1 MTSVE
6 DTTTVPVPVPND
18 SVANDSVA
26 NDTVPDS
33 IAVCDSRLLGQ
44 VKWFNNK
51 VGYGFITVND
61 GEFSGKDIFI
71 HYSAIRVT
79 NSQYKYLVQGE
90 YVEFTLVKST
100 MDTHEFQA
108 VDISGIKGGALMCE
122 TRRINRPLRDSGD
135 TGSAN
140 APDSSYIPNQ
150 RPQRRYRTNGLGN
163 NGDSKPAQAPS
174 NEGGEF
180 TSVRRRRPQQG
191 DRSRGPRKQQNA
203 PVTA

>member
-6 DTTTVPVPVPND
+6 DTTN
-18 SVANDSVA
+18 
-26 NDTVPDS
+26 VPDS
-33 IAVCDSRLLGQ
+33 NVLSDSVTSESVPTSESVLCDSRLLGQ

-100 MDTHEFQA
+100 AGTHEFQA

-135 TGSAN
+135 VQA
-140 APDSSYIPNQ
+140 ADSSYVPVQ
-150 RPQRRYRTNGLGN
+150 RPQQQRRYRTNGLGN
-163 NGDSKPAQAPS
+163 NNDSRPASS

-191 DRSRGPRKQQNA
+191 DRPRGPRKQESQ
-203 PVTA
+203 VQTA

>member
-6 DTTTVPVPVPND
+6 DTTTVPVPDSSVVNDVP
-18 SVANDSVA
+18 VAV
-26 NDTVPDS
+26 T
-33 IAVCDSRLLGQ
+33 DSRLLGQ

-61 GEFSGKDIFI
+61 GEFSGKDIFT

-79 NSQYKYLVQGE
+79 NQYKYLVQGE

-100 MDTHEFQA
+100 TDTHEFQA

-122 TRRINRPLRDSGD
+122 TRRINRPPRDSGD
-135 TGSAN
+135 AGAV
-140 APDSSYIPNQ
+140 DSSYVPVQ
-150 RPQRRYRTNGLGN
+150 RPQRRYRTNGLGSN
-163 NGDSKPAQAPS
+163 SDSRHVPAQSLAPS

-180 TSVRRRRPQQG
+180 TSVRRRRPQQA
-191 DRSRGPRKQQNA
+191 RGPRKQQNVSA
-203 PVTA
+203 TA